1 MTEYRERDGAGIPEA
16 DKTATV
22 TETGQTPE
30 AAAAESVT
38 ETGQTPE
45 AAAGRGEADPTDAV
59 DAADAEREPGIE
71 ETLAELEALIEKME
85 DRSSTLEETFACY
98 ERGMKLVKACSEK
111 IDRVEKRLMIL
122 TEDGEHDG
130 V

>member
-1 MTEYRERDGAGIPEA
+1 MTEYRERDGTGIPEA
-16 DKTATV
+16 AAARIVTKTGQTPKTAASETV

-30 AAAAESVT
+30 AAA
-38 ETGQTPE
+38 G
-45 AAAGRGEADPTDAV
+45 GCEADPTDAAG
-59 DAADAEREPGIE
+59 DAAAEREPGIE